1 MSFAVNYL
9 AVVVAAVV
17 AFVIGGIWYGP
28 VFGKRWMALLA
39 RPRDQMGQAPVGFAL
54 GGVAALVNAWV
65 LAFLAVNAN
74 VTGALDGIVLGFF
87 AWLGLMATITATQAV
102 FEGRSWK
109 LWLLNNAHN
118 VLVQAVMGAIVAGWR

>member
-1 MSFAVNYL
+1 MSFVVNYS

-17 AFVIGGIWYGP
+17 AFIIGGIWYGP

-39 RPRDQMGQAPVGFAL
+39 RDQVGPSPVGFAL
-54 GGVAALVNAWV
+54 GIVAALVNAWF
-65 LAFLAVNAN
+65 LAFVAVNAN

-87 AWLGLMATITATQAV
+87 AWLGLMATITATMTA

-118 VLVQAVMGAIVAGWR
+118 VLVQAVMGAIVAAWR

>member
-1 MSFAVNYL
+1 MSFAVNYN
-9 AVVVAAVV
+9 AVVAAAVV
-17 AFVIGGIWYGP
+17 GSVIGGVWYGP
-28 VFGKRWMALLA
+28 VFGKRWSALLA
-39 RPRDQMGQAPVGFAL
+39 RPGDRMGQAPL
-54 GGVAALVNAWV
+54 GLAVAVAAALVNAWA

-87 AWLGLMATITATQAV
+87 AWLGLMATITATMTA

-118 VLVQAVMGAIVAGWR
+118 VLVQAVMGAIVAAWR